1 MEKMDSGN
9 TGEKGEKGEKGQG
22 FKSGFVGIIG
32 APNVGKST
40 LLNAILGEKVA
51 ITTPKPQT
59 TRTQVRGI
67 LTGENFQI
75 VFVDTPGIHH
85 PRKLLNKKLVETAEN
100 AVKDVDVLLFLV
112 DVTNRNRKE
121 EFAIIELIKRLK
133 KPVILLL
140 NKIDKVAKENIL
152 PIIDEMGRIY
162 PFEAIVPI
170 SAKYVDG
177 VDRLLEEILKL
188 LPEGPQY
195 YDATTITDQS
205 EEHLVEEL
213 IREKIFLLAEQEVP
227 YSTAVKVEEMEED
240 NKIVKIRAVIYVER
254 PSQKGIIIGKQ
265 GKFIK
270 KVGTYARMDLE
281 HLWGKKVFL
290 DLWVK
295 VLKDWS
301 KDEKQLRRLGLTS

>member
-9 TGEKGEKGEKGQG
+9 TGEKGEKGQG

-75 VFVDTPGIHH
+75 VFVDTPGIHL
-85 PRKLLNKKLVETAEN
+85 PRKLLNKKLVETAEK
-100 AVKDVDVLLFLV
+100 AVEDVDVLLFLV

-121 EFAIIELIKRLK
+121 EFAIVELIKRLK
-133 KPVILLL
+133 KPVILVL

-152 PIIDEMGRIY
+152 PIIDEMGKIY

>member
-1 MEKMDSGN
+1 MDSDSIGD
-9 TGEKGEKGEKGQG
+9 KGRG

-59 TRTQVRGI
+59 TRTQIRGI

-75 VFVDTPGIHH
+75 VFVDTPGIHL
-85 PRKLLNKKLVETAEN
+85 PRKLLNKKLVETAEK
-100 AVKDVDVLLFLV
+100 AVEDVDVLLFLV
-112 DVTNRNRKE
+112 DVTNRNKKE

-133 KPVILLL
+133 KPVILVL

-152 PIIDEMGRIY
+152 PIIDEMSKMY
-162 PFEAIVPI
+162 PFEAVIPI

-177 VDRLLEEILKL
+177 IDRLIEEILKL

-195 YDATTITDQS
+195 YDAKTITDQS
-205 EEHLVEEL
+205 KETLIEEI
-213 IREKIFLLAEQEVP
+213 IREKIFLLAQQEIP
-227 YSTAVKVEEMEED
+227 YSTAVKVEEIEED
-240 NKIVKIRAVIYVER
+240 DNMIRIRAVIYVER
-254 PSQKGIIIGKQ
+254 PSQKGIIIGKG

-270 KVGTYARMDLE
+270 KVGTYARLDLE
-281 HLWGKKVFL
+281 HLWGKKVFI

-301 KDEKQLRRLGLTS
+301 KDEKQLRRLGLST

>member
-1 MEKMDSGN
+1 MDSDN
-9 TGEKGEKGEKGQG
+9 MDEKGKG

-75 VFVDTPGIHH
+75 VFVDTPGIHL
-85 PRKLLNKKLVETAEN
+85 PKKLLNRRLVETAEK
-100 AVKDVDVLLFLV
+100 AVEDVDALLFLV
-112 DVTNRNRKE
+112 DVTNRSRKE

-133 KPVILLL
+133 KQVILVL
-140 NKIDKVAKENIL
+140 NKIDKVAKDNIL
-152 PIIDEMGRIY
+152 PIMDEMSKIY

-170 SAKYVDG
+170 SAKYADG
-177 VDRLLEEILKL
+177 INRLLEEILKI

-205 EEHLVEEL
+205 MEDIVEEL
-213 IREKIFLLAEQEVP
+213 IREKIFLLAKQEVP
-227 YSTAVKVEEMEED
+227 YSTAVKVEEMKYEGQC
-240 NKIVKIRAVIYVER
+240 VKIRAVIFVER
-254 PSQKGIIIGKQ
+254 LSQKGIIIGNQ
-265 GKFIK
+265 GQFIK

-295 VLKDWS
+295 VLKDWA
-301 KDEKQLRRLGLTS
+301 KDEKQLRRLGLSK

>member
-1 MEKMDSGN
+1 MDSDN
-9 TGEKGEKGEKGQG
+9 LGEKGQG

-59 TRTQVRGI
+59 TRTQIRGI

-75 VFVDTPGIHH
+75 VFVDTPGIHL
-85 PRKLLNKKLVETAEN
+85 PRKLLNKKMVEIAEK
-100 AVKDVDVLLFLV
+100 AVEDVDILLFLV

-121 EFAIIELIKRLK
+121 EFAVIELIKRLK
-133 KPVILLL
+133 KPVVLLL

-152 PIIDEMGRIY
+152 PIIEEISKMY
-162 PFEAIVPI
+162 PFEAIIPV
-170 SAKYVDG
+170 SAKYKDG
-177 VDRLLEEILKL
+177 IERVLEELLRL

-195 YDATTITDQS
+195 YDGTTITDQS
-205 EEHLVEEL
+205 KEHIVEEL
-213 IREKIFLLAEQEVP
+213 VREKVFLLAKQEIP
-227 YSTAVKVEEMEED
+227 YSTAVKVEEMNED
-240 NKIVKIRAVIYVER
+240 EDIVRIRAVIYVER
-254 PSQKGIIIGKQ
+254 PSQKGIIIGKN

-281 HLWGKKVFL
+281 RLWGKKVFL

-301 KDEKQLRRLGLTS
+301 KDEKQLRRLGIST

>member
-1 MEKMDSGN
+1 MDSDSVGD
-9 TGEKGEKGEKGQG
+9 KGKG

-59 TRTQVRGI
+59 TRTQIRGI

-75 VFVDTPGIHH
+75 VFVDTPGVHN
-85 PRKLLNKKLVETAEN
+85 PKKLLNKKLVETAEK
-100 AVKDVDVLLFLV
+100 AVEDVDVLLFLV
-112 DVTNRNRKE
+112 DVTNRSRRD

-133 KPVILLL
+133 KPVILVL

-152 PIIDEMGRIY
+152 PIIDEMSKMY
-162 PFEAIVPI
+162 PFEAIIPI
-170 SAKYVDG
+170 SAKYLDG
-177 VDRLLEEILKL
+177 IDRLIEEILEL

-195 YDATTITDQS
+195 YDAKTITDQS
-205 EEHLVEEL
+205 KENLIEEI
-213 IREKIFLLAEQEVP
+213 IREKIFLLAQQEIP
-227 YSTAVKVEEMEED
+227 YSTAVKVEEIEED
-240 NKIVKIRAVIYVER
+240 DNMIRIRAVIYVER
-254 PSQKGIIIGKQ
+254 PSQKGIIIGKG

-270 KVGTYARMDLE
+270 KIGTYARLDLE

-301 KDEKQLRRLGLTS
+301 KDEKQLRRLGLTPH

>member
-9 TGEKGEKGEKGQG
+9 TGEKGEKGQG

-75 VFVDTPGIHH
+75 AFVDTPGIHL
-85 PRKLLNKKLVETAEN
+85 PRKLLNKKLVETAEK
-100 AVKDVDVLLFLV
+100 AVEDVDVLLFLV

-121 EFAIIELIKRLK
+121 EFAIVELIKRLK
-133 KPVILLL
+133 KPVILVL

-152 PIIDEMGRIY
+152 PIIDEMGKIY

-205 EEHLVEEL
+205 KEHLVEEL

-240 NKIVKIRAVIYVER
+240 DKIVRIRAVIYVER

-265 GKFIK
+265 GRFIK

-301 KDEKQLRRLGLTS
+301 KDEKHLRRLGLTS

>member
-1 MEKMDSGN
+1 MDSDN
-9 TGEKGEKGEKGQG
+9 LGEKGQG

-59 TRTQVRGI
+59 TRTQIRGI

-75 VFVDTPGIHH
+75 VFVDTPGIHL
-85 PRKLLNKKLVETAEN
+85 PRKLLNKKLVEIAEK
-100 AVKDVDVLLFLV
+100 AVEDVDVLLFLV

-121 EFAIIELIKRLK
+121 EFAVIELIKRLK
-133 KPVILLL
+133 KPVVLLL

-152 PIIDEMGRIY
+152 PMIEEMSKMY
-162 PFEAIVPI
+162 PFEAIIPV
-170 SAKYVDG
+170 SAKYKDG
-177 VDRLLEEILKL
+177 IDRVLEELLKL

-195 YDATTITDQS
+195 YDGTTITDQS
-205 EEHLVEEL
+205 KEHIVEEL
-213 IREKIFLLAEQEVP
+213 VREKVFLLAKQEIP
-227 YSTAVKVEEMEED
+227 YSTAVKVEEMNED
-240 NKIVKIRAVIYVER
+240 EDIVRIRAVIYVER
-254 PSQKGIIIGKQ
+254 PSQKGIIIGKN

-281 HLWGKKVFL
+281 RLWGKKVFL

-301 KDEKQLRRLGLTS
+301 KDEKQLRRLGLST

>member
-1 MEKMDSGN
+1 MDSDN
-9 TGEKGEKGEKGQG
+9 LGEKGQG

-59 TRTQVRGI
+59 TRTQIRGI

-75 VFVDTPGIHH
+75 VFVDTPGIHL
-85 PRKLLNKKLVETAEN
+85 PRKLLNKKLVEIAEK
-100 AVKDVDVLLFLV
+100 AVEDVDVLLFLV

-121 EFAIIELIKRLK
+121 EFAVIELIKRLK
-133 KPVILLL
+133 KPVVLLL

-152 PIIDEMGRIY
+152 PMIEEMSKMY
-162 PFEAIVPI
+162 PFEAIIPV
-170 SAKYVDG
+170 SAKYKDG
-177 VDRLLEEILKL
+177 IDRVLEELLKL

-195 YDATTITDQS
+195 YDGTTITDQS
-205 EEHLVEEL
+205 KEHIVEEL
-213 IREKIFLLAEQEVP
+213 VREKVFLLAKQEIP
-227 YSTAVKVEEMEED
+227 YSTAVKVEEMNED
-240 NKIVKIRAVIYVER
+240 EDIVRIRAVIYVER
-254 PSQKGIIIGKQ
+254 PSQKGIIIGKN

-270 KVGTYARMDLE
+270 KIGTYARMDLE
-281 HLWGKKVFL
+281 RLWGKKVFL

-301 KDEKQLRRLGLTS
+301 KDEKQLRRLGLST

>member
-1 MEKMDSGN
+1 MEKMDSDN
-9 TGEKGEKGEKGQG
+9 AGEKGEKGQG

-59 TRTQVRGI
+59 TRTQIRGI

-85 PRKLLNKKLVETAEN
+85 PRKLLNKKLVETAEK
-100 AVKDVDVLLFLV
+100 AVEDVDVLLFLV

-121 EFAIIELIKRLK
+121 EFAIVELIKRLK
-133 KPVILLL
+133 KPVILVL

-152 PIIDEMGRIY
+152 PIIDEMSKIY

-205 EEHLVEEL
+205 KEHLVEEL

-227 YSTAVKVEEMEED
+227 YSTAVKVEEMEKD
-240 NKIVKIRAVIYVER
+240 DKIVRIRAVIYVER

-265 GKFIK
+265 GRFIK

-301 KDEKQLRRLGLTS
+301 KDEKQLRRLGLTT